1 MDEVIG
7 EPRKMQAFEVLK
19 STVRSYSRSFP
30 AIFSRARGPV
40 MLTEYGRQ
48 ATDFPSDAGALNYGH
63 ANHQIE
69 ADITEYFASDAMVHG
84 LDMAT
89 PAKLGFMETFS
100 SLIRRERNLSYRF
113 QFSGPAGANAM
124 AALKLSRKVTG
135 RQSNI
140 SFTHGYHGMSLGAV
154 AASGNRFFRTSTS
167 HCIRVWKQFADRGRG
182 MAVGF
187 DCRRTEAAAT
197 TARKAFERGLIIER
211 CGPIDQVIEFLPA
224 LTIDH
229 DTLNRPLK
237 HLRKPWP

>member
-1 MDEVIG
+1 MHEVIG
-7 EPRKMQAFEVLK
+7 EPRKMQASEVLK

-30 AIFSRARGPV
+30 AIFSRAHGSV
-40 MLTEYGRQ
+40 ILTEYGRK
-48 ATDFPSDAGALNYGH
+48 AIDFLSGAGALKYGH
-63 ANHQIE
+63 KNHQIK
-69 ADITEYFASDAMVHG
+69 ADITEYFASDAIVHG
-84 LDMAT
+84 LDIAT

-113 QFSGPAGANAM
+113 QFSGPAGVNAIE

-154 AASGNRFFRTSTS
+154 AASGIGS
-167 HCIRVWKQFADRGRG
+167 FARPQAIASEYGSSFAVRGRG
-182 MAVGF
+182 MAVGV

-211 CGPIDQVIEFLPA
+211 CGPIDRVIKFLPA

-229 DTLNRPLK
+229 DTLNQAP
-237 HLRKPWP
+237 